1 MALLQESF
9 LQVYSSEANADDIGL
24 GLLASL
30 AAKTE
35 GLQQSR
41 AFTWRG
47 SSEICCEWSFES

>member
-30 AAKTE
+30 AAKAE

-47 SSEICCEWSFES
+47 SSDIC